1 VDRRIFDVEAAG
13 LEPADQPLAMAARL
27 GEAKLG
33 GEGRRRSPIR
43 WPRAERERL
52 AERVHRGAEIV
63 LGEIERGVEQCAAG
77 HLRQVTFITAVP
89 LIEAASA
96 LMHQGEEAA
105 PLLIR

>member
-1 VDRRIFDVEAAG
+1 
-13 LEPADQPLAMAARL
+13 L
-27 GEAKLG
+27 
-33 GEGRRRSPIR
+33 S
-43 WPRAERERL
+43 
-52 AERVHRGAEIV
+52 